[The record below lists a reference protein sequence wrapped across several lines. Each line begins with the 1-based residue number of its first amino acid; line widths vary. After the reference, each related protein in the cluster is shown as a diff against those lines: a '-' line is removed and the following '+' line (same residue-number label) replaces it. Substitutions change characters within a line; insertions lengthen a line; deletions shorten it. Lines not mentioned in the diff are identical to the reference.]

1 MLAFDWFDYVSLCF
15 SRIAFVNLF
24 FFFLFFALADVISEG
39 VIVKWYEEAHSNKG
53 KIMFLQQMKQF
64 KEWLETAEEGKWKMS
79 CSLRVVASSVVE
91 PTRKFRLV

>member
-1 MLAFDWFDYVSLCF
+1 M
-15 SRIAFVNLF
+15 

-64 KEWLETAEEGKWKMS
+64 KEWLETAEEGKSKMS
-79 CSLRVVASSVVE
+79 FCIQVVAPFDNSRSLSSSWSGYVVGGKLFGNGISMTE
-91 PTRKFRLV
+91 YLKK